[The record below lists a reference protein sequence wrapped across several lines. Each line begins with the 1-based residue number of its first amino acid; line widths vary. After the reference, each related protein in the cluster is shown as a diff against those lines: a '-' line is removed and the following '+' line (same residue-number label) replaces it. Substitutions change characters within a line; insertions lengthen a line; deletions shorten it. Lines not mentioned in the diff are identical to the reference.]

1 MPMKITTE
9 AKVLRRRAP
18 ARNGV
23 RGGSAVVEQ
32 ALRSIGDGDELMI
45 LTDGSTSMID
55 FVRLLLDVVGPS
67 DVSIA
72 TWTMGIYDLEQCEA
86 FVADRRIR
94 NMRMVVDPSI
104 FGRRPELSARLVRG
118 FGVDAFRAANIHA
131 KFCTLRNG
139 RFDIAV
145 RSSMNLNPNRRI
157 EAADVSACR
166 EVAAFY
172 AGFVERVFS
181 AVAAGNQTQSESV
194 FDRLFASDEAE
205 AAPAMAA
212 PRMRSLRSAIMRFA
226 V

>member
-1 MPMKITTE
+1 
-9 AKVLRRRAP
+9 
-18 ARNGV
+18 
-23 RGGSAVVEQ
+23 
-32 ALRSIGDGDELMI
+32 MI

-104 FGRRPELSARLVRG
+104 FGRRPELSASLVRG

-157 EAADVSACR
+157 ESADVSACR

-172 AGFVERVFS
+172 DGFVERVFS

-212 PRMRSLRSAIMRFA
+212 PRMRSLRSAIRRFA

>member
-1 MPMKITTE
+1 MKITTE

-55 FVRLLLDVVGPS
+55 FVRLLLDVVVPS

-72 TWTMGIYDLEQCEA
+72 TWTMGIYDLEQC
-86 FVADRRIR
+86 
-94 NMRMVVDPSI
+94 RMVCRGSAHPQYAHGGGSKHI
-104 FGRRPELSARLVRG
+104 RPAARIERAPGARLWRG
-118 FGVDAFRAANIHA
+118 CVQGRQYPREVLHIAEPR
-131 KFCTLRNG
+131 

-205 AAPAMAA
+205 AAPACWRHECGRCATQ
-212 PRMRSLRSAIMRFA
+212 SGGLRFD
-226 V
+226 